1 MDACVFSI
9 AVGSRQSRAVP
20 SHAWKVGKPLELTG
34 LTAWR
39 VSKTPVKRNSPV
51 LDIGLSSGEYGCYQS
66 CFHGCLRANH
76 SFSLPKA
83 LVALV
88 SGPKEAVSGR
98 RVTLCH
104 IRPHSVDPRHWQNGN
119 SQDCEVA
126 FLGVLLSPII
136 VLSDLIHL
144 QL

>member
-1 MDACVFSI
+1 MPSILFPWLLTENSVHFQAIFRAWVFS
-9 AVGSRQSRAVP
+9 P
-20 SHAWKVGKPLELTG
+20 
-34 LTAWR
+34 
-39 VSKTPVKRNSPV
+39 
-51 LDIGLSSGEYGCYQS
+51 C
-66 CFHGCLRANH
+66 ANH
-76 SFSLPKA
+76 SLSLPKA

-104 IRPHSVDPRHWQNGN
+104 IRPHSVDPRHWKNGN